1 MYDKIWTNRSLRRWI
16 MELYEAIKSRRTV
29 REFEDEPISTEIL
42 ERIIEA
48 AFSAPTNDHM
58 RDWHYIIVRDKN
70 VTVKLLDIIPKG
82 ISDEDMETLIKDWN
96 LSDSLQQECYR
107 NAVPKQYRMLF
118 DASAVIIPLLKQK
131 TDILHSDNLSHLNGF
146 ASIWCSIENI
156 FLSATAEGYGCNLR
170 IPLGNEAEYART
182 VLNFPDE
189 YFMPC
194 FIGIGKPKSDIVS
207 VKQKEINI
215 KERIHWDKY

>member
-1 MYDKIWTNRSLRRWI
+1 
-16 MELYEAIKSRRTV
+16 
-29 REFEDEPISTEIL
+29 
-42 ERIIEA
+42 
-48 AFSAPTNDHM
+48 M

-70 VTVKLLDIIPKG
+70 VVVKLLDIIPKG
-82 ISDEDMETLIKDWN
+82 ISDEDMEQLIKDWN
-96 LSDSLQQECYR
+96 LSDLLQQECYR

-131 TDILHSDNLSHLNGF
+131 TDILHPENISHLNGF

-170 IPLGNEAEYART
+170 VPLGDEEEYARN
-182 VLNFPDE
+182 VLGFPKD

-194 FIGIGKPKSDIVS
+194 FIGVGKPHKGLVP

-215 KERIHWDKY
+215 KERIHWDTF